1 MVVNSL
7 DSSTA
12 LTRFLCFPEG
22 NKVKPHTGVTSI
34 AAKQVWFGA
43 ELELLL
49 VFLQQLFATCR
60 KLIFVNNIII
70 CLCSYPG
77 LIHFQ
82 WQTAGNVSHRFVHKC
97 TFPIH
102 ANRTSVLNCLLHQ
115 CLYNFQSTCL
125 ELLVTSF
132 IKDKTLYVNHL

>member
-1 MVVNSL
+1 MIVNSL

-22 NKVKPHTGVTSI
+22 NKVTPHTGVTSI

-43 ELELLL
+43 ELELLS

-60 KLIFVNNIII
+60 KLIFVNSIII
-70 CLCSYPG
+70 YACVPG

-102 ANRTSVLNCLLHQ
+102 ANRTLMLNCLLHQ
-115 CLYNFQSTCL
+115 CLYIFQSTCL
-125 ELLVTSF
+125 ELIVNSF
-132 IKDKTLYVNHL
+132 KKHKTLYVNHL